1 MITVHLSPEFLLTVR
16 FSLYFIFG
24 FNYSHSFH
32 AEFPWSIHN
41 WPCSTDAAQSAL
53 PEMVDTYRVVPV
65 PAYEF
70 DGGLMY
76 PTHYKTMLVKALVE
90 LHFALTHYTIADK
103 DSKKSGGN
111 DVYTPELYSIR
122 VLKKPLPA
130 IVSPRKRKVSTKDP
144 MGSDSPTKK
153 SKTN

>member
-1 MITVHLSPEFLLTVR
+1 M
-16 FSLYFIFG
+16 FG
-24 FNYSHSFH
+24 FNYLHSFH
-32 AEFPWSIHN
+32 ADFPWTIHN

-53 PEMVDTYRVVPV
+53 PEMVDTHRVVPV

-76 PTHYKTMLVKALVE
+76 PTHYKRMLAKALVE
-90 LHFALTHYTIADK
+90 LHFALTHYTIAEK
-103 DSKKSGGN
+103 GNKSGGN

-130 IVSPRKRKVSTKDP
+130 IVSPRKRKVSTKDSMESGSP
-144 MGSDSPTKK
+144 MKK
-153 SKTN
+153 SKPTN

>member
-1 MITVHLSPEFLLTVR
+1 
-16 FSLYFIFG
+16 
-24 FNYSHSFH
+24 
-32 AEFPWSIHN
+32 
-41 WPCSTDAAQSAL
+41 
-53 PEMVDTYRVVPV
+53 MVDTHRVVPV

-144 MGSDSPTKK
+144 MGSSSPTKK

>member
-1 MITVHLSPEFLLTVR
+1 
-16 FSLYFIFG
+16 
-24 FNYSHSFH
+24 
-32 AEFPWSIHN
+32 
-41 WPCSTDAAQSAL
+41 
-53 PEMVDTYRVVPV
+53 MVDTHRVVPV

-76 PTHYKTMLVKALVE
+76 PTHYKRMLAKALVE

-103 DSKKSGGN
+103 GNKLGGN
-111 DVYTPELYSIR
+111 DVYTLELYSVR

-144 MGSDSPTKK
+144 MESGSPTKK
-153 SKTN
+153 SKPTN

>member
-1 MITVHLSPEFLLTVR
+1 
-16 FSLYFIFG
+16 
-24 FNYSHSFH
+24 
-32 AEFPWSIHN
+32 
-41 WPCSTDAAQSAL
+41 
-53 PEMVDTYRVVPV
+53 
-65 PAYEF
+65 
-70 DGGLMY
+70 
-76 PTHYKTMLVKALVE
+76 MLVKALVE

-111 DVYTPELYSIR
+111 DVYTPDSIR
-122 VLKKPLPA
+122 VLKKPLPV

>member
-1 MITVHLSPEFLLTVR
+1 MDLIIHIR
-16 FSLYFIFG
+16 FTQNSRGLFTIG
-24 FNYSHSFH
+24 LQV
-32 AEFPWSIHN
+32 
-41 WPCSTDAAQSAL
+41 STDAAQSAL

-76 PTHYKTMLVKALVE
+76 LTHYKTMLVKALVE

-111 DVYTPELYSIR
+111 DVFYQGFE
-122 VLKKPLPA
+122 KAPA
-130 IVSPRKRKVSTKDP
+130 CHCFSSQEE
-144 MGSDSPTKK
+144 SFY
-153 SKTN
+153 